1 MSWQQTACSREG
13 PVNAFTPL
21 LILAALHSLEAENSL
36 LFNESVCRVPVTVL
50 GPCRHP
56 EEASAPM
63 SRAKFWPPAMKTGLP
78 PGHSWTMG
86 SGAPQGSQSPLS
98 QRQPPPPKFPRL
110 SGYRFSQSHLG
121 TSTWIPKA
129 SKSKMELPF
138 SSERVRERH
147 HYLSSSKSQTLGAI
161 LDSSISLISFHWQVL
176 SSPPPN
182 ITHLQ
187 PCPSSCVS

>member
-1 MSWQQTACSREG
+1 M
-13 PVNAFTPL
+13 N
-21 LILAALHSLEAENSL
+21 
-36 LFNESVCRVPVTVL
+36 LFSRVPVTVL

-56 EEASAPM
+56 EEASAPI
-63 SRAKFWPPAMKTGLP
+63 SRAKFRPPARKTGLP
-78 PGHSWTMG
+78 LGHSWTMG
-86 SGAPQGSQSPLS
+86 SGAPQGSQSPIS
-98 QRQPPPPKFPRL
+98 QPRPPRLPRL
-110 SGYRFSQSHLG
+110 SGCRFSQSHLG

-147 HYLSSSKSQTLGAI
+147 HYLSSSKSQPLGAI

-176 SSPPPN
+176 SSLPPN
-182 ITHLQ
+182 ITHLH